1 MTRKQMVVY
10 TVDRAG
16 RAVGMDNDEADIK
29 QVTDIDE
36 PEFLRWLSM
45 VEPEDAA
52 IAAFSAR
59 DLGLLS
65 DKPFGKYTR
74 GWTRGWLQ

>member
-16 RAVGMDNDEADIK
+16 RAVGI
-29 QVTDIDE
+29 DIDE